1 MPIYALADLEPSI
14 DPTAFVH
21 PDAVVIGD
29 VTIGPDSS
37 IWPAAVLR
45 ADSGPIVIG
54 ARSNVQ
60 DGAVLH
66 VSPGV
71 PTTIKDDV
79 LIGHLAHLEGCT
91 VENGAFIGTASLV
104 LHHVVVGEGAVVAGN
119 AVVLDNTDVPAG
131 ALAVGVPAQIRLG
144 GARPEM
150 GAAGSRWYVE
160 AAHRYRRDLRRIG

>member
-14 DPTAFVH
+14 HPSAFVH
-21 PDAVVIGD
+21 PDAVLIGD
-29 VTIGPDSS
+29 VRIGPESS
-37 IWPAAVLR
+37 IWPAAVVR

-60 DGAVLH
+60 DGSVLH
-66 VSPGV
+66 VSHDA
-71 PTTIKDDV
+71 PTTVGDDV

-91 VENGAFIGTASLV
+91 VKNGAFIGTASVV

-131 ALAVGVPAQIRLG
+131 ALAVGVPAQIRPG
-144 GARPEM
+144 GARH
-150 GAAGSRWYVE
+150 GIGTVGSRWYVE
-160 AAHRYRRDLRRIG
+160 AARRYRRDLRRIA